1 MKNIVQEKNFAQWAQ
16 DYVLLT
22 LSSNGCGRGWYGNIY
37 MLGALFQGGRGQ
49 GGGGWL
55 VALAGFAESMGHA
68 CGLFFFLT
76 AVAVGV

>member
-1 MKNIVQEKNFAQWAQ
+1 MDTDGGWG
-16 DYVLLT
+16 
-22 LSSNGCGRGWYGNIY
+22 GCGNIY
-37 MLGALFQGGRGQ
+37 MLGALFQGGREQGEG

-76 AVAVGV
+76 AAAVGV